1 MKNKD
6 ETYIPLIR
14 DGAIANPNIGDGRLI
29 PVLILDC
36 SNHPVFLNLVRLHQ
50 ATPPG
55 DVISRWGYGRFN
67 KRFVELNLKF
77 LKPVELEV
85 NIRFDLR
92 TQPAI
97 ADSIVQ
103 ARSVYLQPSEY
114 GDRVIDG
121 IDKPKIIIEIPPQTK
136 LPNWDSMLLKE
147 IEIKMKND
155 GMNKKTAKD
164 AAKQHLKIIRDFTSK
179 RIPQ

>member
-1 MKNKD
+1 MKNKS

-14 DGAIANPNIGDGRLI
+14 DGAIANPDIGDGKLI
-29 PVLILDC
+29 PILILDC
-36 SNHPVFLNLVRLHQ
+36 SNHPEFLNLVLIHQ
-50 ATPPG
+50 DTPPG

-77 LKPVELEV
+77 IKPVELEI

-92 TQPAI
+92 MQPAI

-103 ARSVYLQPSEY
+103 AKSVYLQPNEY
-114 GDRVIDG
+114 GGRVVDG

-136 LPNWDSMLLKE
+136 LPKWDSMLLE
-147 IEIKMKND
+147 QITIKMKKD
-155 GMNKKTAKD
+155 GIGKKSAKD
-164 AAKQHLKIIRDFTSK
+164 AAKQHLERIREFTGR
-179 RIPQ
+179 RIS